1 MKLVPT
7 QDNIILKQ
15 VDAEKTTASGIVLP
29 DSAKE
34 KPVMAEVIAVGPGYT
49 AEGKEVK
56 MDVKPGDRVLYT
68 QYAGT
73 KAKLD
78 GVEYIIVSMGDIK
91 AIVEE

>member
-1 MKLVPT
+1 MKGAYDDAYATACDL
-7 QDNIILKQ
+7 QKQ
-15 VDAEKTTASGIVLP
+15 TGATFIHPFNDP
-29 DSAKE
+29 
-34 KPVMAEVIAVGPGYT
+34 EVIAVGPGYT

-56 MDVKPGDRVLYT
+56 MEVKPGDRVLYT

>member
-1 MKLVPT
+1 M
-7 QDNIILKQ
+7 
-15 VDAEKTTASGIVLP
+15 VD
-29 DSAKE
+29 
-34 KPVMAEVIAVGPGYT
+34 
-49 AEGKEVK
+49 GKEVK
-56 MDVKPGDRVLYT
+56 MEVKPGDRVLYT

>member
-34 KPVMAEVIAVGPGYT
+34 KPLMAEVIAVGPGHT
-49 AEGKEVK
+49 AEGKEIK
-56 MDVKPGDRVLYT
+56 MEVKPGDRVLYT
-68 QYAGT
+68 QYAGM